1 MRIDAYSKITQVY
14 SNNKTKKT
22 ATTTSV
28 AAGDKVEIS
37 RAGREYQIAKQA
49 VNQADDVRMDK
60 INEIK
65 KRMEA
70 GIYQVSSK
78 DIADKVVNRYFDSI
92 F

>member
-1 MRIDAYSKITQVY
+1 MRIDAYNKITQAY

-22 ATTTSV
+22 AATTSV
-28 AAGDKVEIS
+28 AARDKVEIS

-60 INEIK
+60 INDIK

-70 GIYQVSSK
+70 GTYQVSSK
-78 DIADKVVNRYFDSI
+78 DIADKIVNRYFDSI